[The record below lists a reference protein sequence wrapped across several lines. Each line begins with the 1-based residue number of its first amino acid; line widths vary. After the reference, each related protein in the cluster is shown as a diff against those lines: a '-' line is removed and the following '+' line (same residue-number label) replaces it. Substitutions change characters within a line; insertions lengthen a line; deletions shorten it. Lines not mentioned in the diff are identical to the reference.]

1 MLFKRSRHEAVTETA
16 PPLDPLLRR
25 RLTLTPDSGELQAT
39 LAGGMCYEV
48 AIDSFFGAS
57 HAVRPS
63 GERHTHSFRVQ
74 ATFLCDGL
82 DQRGMTVGF
91 REITDLL
98 EAEARRYANQF
109 LNDIPPF
116 TVIQAS
122 GENLATVIYRN
133 LEIACKSAL
142 PGGPKLAAI
151 TLWENPSSS
160 VRVQRKAA

>member
-1 MLFKRSRHEAVTETA
+1 MLLRRQRNEPAPEPPP

-25 RLTLTPDSGELQAT
+25 ELTAAPAELQAT
-39 LAGGMCYEV
+39 VSEGMRYEV

-57 HAVRPS
+57 HAVSPA

-74 ATFLCDGL
+74 ATFLCEAL
-82 DQRGMTVGF
+82 DDRGMTVGF
-91 REITDLL
+91 REITNLL
-98 EAEARRYANQF
+98 EAEARKYSNQF
-109 LNDIPPF
+109 LNDIAPF

-133 LEIACKSAL
+133 LEVACREAL
-142 PGGPKLAAI
+142 ADGPLLQAV
-151 TLWENPSSS
+151 TLWENPTSY

>member
-1 MLFKRSRHEAVTETA
+1 MLFRRSPTHVVTKTA
-16 PPLDPLLRR
+16 PPADPLLRR
-25 RLTLTPDSGELQAT
+25 RLTLAPEPGDIQAT
-39 LAGGMCYEV
+39 LAEGMCYEV

-82 DQRGMTVGF
+82 DERGMTVGF
-91 REITDLL
+91 REITTLL
-98 EAEARRYANQF
+98 ETEARRYSNQF

-133 LEIACKSAL
+133 VEVACRAAL
-142 PGGPKLAAI
+142 PGGPRLAAV